1 LSLVAEP
8 VLERAT
14 SLAAEPASARAARR
28 FVHDSLLAAGRPEWV
43 SSAELAVSELVTN
56 AILHAHT
63 PLRVEVR
70 VTARDATVH
79 VRDTSPRLPAQ
90 RHWGESATTGRGLS
104 LVASL
109 TVEYGVQVEA
119 GGKSVW
125 FRLDDSVVDA
135 PPPERDVWDIA
146 GVLEDDAA
154 RRRGVVARLE
164 HLPVVLW
171 LSSQQHQEAVL
182 RELFLMRSESA
193 EFVEATVDLAGA
205 GRALAQLAAGVEE
218 AMGRETEAG
227 GDPSAAGGDP
237 SAAGVATARL
247 SSPAGLPEA
256 MRAEPS
262 AVPVTVDV
270 VLDVS
275 ADGHSDFLALQDALD
290 LGVRLGA
297 DDRMLIRPALPET
310 VALRDWACEQ
320 VLAQVN
326 GVAATP
332 WSGAAHPRFVD
343 PGHVRHTARL
353 PRWDDAGVRASQRA
367 VVAADDNNRIVAVS
381 DPAAALLGWP
391 AGELTG
397 RRVVTIVPE
406 RLREAHVAGFT
417 RHLTTGESHVIGVA
431 LELPVLRRDGVEIR
445 CRFQIERIGAAAG
458 RAVYLAWLSP
468 LD

>member
-1 LSLVAEP
+1 MAEP

-28 FVHDSLLAAGRPEWV
+28 FVHDSLVAAGRPEWV

-63 PLRVEVR
+63 PLRVEVT

-109 TVEYGVQVEA
+109 SVEYGVQVEP

-125 FRLDDSVVDA
+125 FRLDDSVADA
-135 PPPERDVWDIA
+135 ARPQHDVWDIA
-146 GVLEDDAA
+146 GLLENDPA

-164 HLPVVLW
+164 HLPVLLW

-205 GRALAQLAAGVEE
+205 GRALAQLAAGVQA
-218 AMGRETEAG
+218 AMGRET
-227 GDPSAAGGDP
+227 AASGDP

-247 SSPAGLPEA
+247 SSPAGLPDA

-275 ADGHSDFLALQDALD
+275 AAGHSDFLALQDALD

-343 PGHVRHTARL
+343 PGYVRHTAPL
-353 PRWDDAGVRASQRA
+353 PRWDDSGVRASERA

-445 CRFQIERIGAAAG
+445 CRFQIERIRAETG